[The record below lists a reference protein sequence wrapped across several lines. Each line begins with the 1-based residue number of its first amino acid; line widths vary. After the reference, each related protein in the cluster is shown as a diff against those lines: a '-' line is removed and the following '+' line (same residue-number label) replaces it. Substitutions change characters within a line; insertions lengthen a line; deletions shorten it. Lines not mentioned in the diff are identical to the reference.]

1 MARTPPPPATK
12 QHTFGTGIVITYRP
26 ISSWQRIQLAQR
38 ATRSLRHA
46 QPQPPTFQ
54 DDFGGPPT
62 PNPSDP
68 AYLAALADHQAR
80 IAIRTFQWAAQLALV
95 VDAET
100 MAAGLAAHQAEADA
114 LAAFLAELP
123 PEDATPEPTELDRFL
138 EGAGDPVRWLLL
150 IAAGGD
156 TMALTEWMFALY
168 GGGGMNAEAVAS
180 ATEMFS
186 SDLPRHEHLD
196 AAPAAVGA
204 ADRDAGADLDAGGRL
219 GERDADDVSR
229 AAG

>member
-1 MARTPPPPATK
+1 MARTPPPPATR
-12 QHTFGTGIVITYRP
+12 QHRFGTGIGITYRP

-95 VDAET
+95 VEPATVAD
-100 MAAGLAAHQAEADA
+100 GLAAHAADADA

-123 PEDATPEPTELDRFL
+123 PEDAAPEPTELDRFL
-138 EGAGDPVRWLLL
+138 DGASDPVRWLLL
-150 IAAGGD
+150 VAAGGD

-168 GGGGMNAEAVAS
+168 GGGVSAEAVAD
-180 ATEMFS
+180 AAEMFS
-186 SDLPRHEHLD
+186 GDLPRNQHLD
-196 AAPAAVGA
+196 AAPAAVGT
-204 ADRDAGADLDAGGRL
+204 ADRDAGADLDAGGRM
-219 GERDADDVSR
+219 GERDADELSR